1 MYAALSRQATPCS
14 WMRSE
19 VLKSLLRFLGIESL
33 KSVCHFPGHLSLVRN
48 NHMAQTIKPF
58 TGVVLAADRGMSDP
72 VAQEAGVPCKSFV
85 PVGGRPM
92 VLRVIDTLRD
102 AHEVDAIAICGPSQD
117 LVAQEPELNNLI
129 KNKKIKWIKNLSTPS
144 SSAYHVLDLLSD
156 HMPILVT
163 TSDHG
168 LLRAEIVDYFCREA
182 RKTDY
187 DLVVGLTSYEQ
198 VMRSYPET
206 RRTVIRLH
214 DGGFCGCNLFAFLTP
229 RARRAAEFWQKIEN
243 NRKKPWHMIKTMGWM
258 VVLRYLIGRLS
269 LEEGLNRL
277 SKQMN
282 LKAGAIM
289 LPFPEAAID
298 VDKVSDWR
306 LVEDIVSGRNTCDAS
321 STNG

>member
-1 MYAALSRQATPCS
+1 
-14 WMRSE
+14 
-19 VLKSLLRFLGIESL
+19 
-33 KSVCHFPGHLSLVRN
+33 
-48 NHMAQTIKPF
+48 MAEIVKPF

-72 VAQEAGVPCKSFV
+72 VALEIGVPCKSFV

-92 VLRVIDTLRD
+92 LLRVLDTLRD
-102 AHEVDAIAICGPSQD
+102 AHEIDAIAICGPSQD
-117 LVAQEPELNNLI
+117 LVVQQSELNNLI
-129 KNKKIKWIKNLSTPS
+129 KGKKIRWVKNLSTPS
-144 SSAYHVLDLLSD
+144 SSTYHVLDLLSD
-156 HMPILVT
+156 HIPILVT
-163 TSDHG
+163 TSDHA

-206 RRTVIRLH
+206 KRTVIRLS

-243 NRKKPWHMIKTMGWM
+243 NRKKPWHIIKIMGWT
-258 VVLRYLIGRLS
+258 VVLRYLMGRLS
-269 LEEGLNRL
+269 LAEGLSRL

-282 LKAGAIM
+282 LKAGAVM

-298 VDKVSDWR
+298 VDKVSDWH
-306 LVEDIVSGRNTCDAS
+306 LVEDIVSGQYPNDSS
-321 STNG
+321 STGG